1 MQILLNETNQFIKD
15 FMYDNI
21 GIYVSIDLYNSC
33 VSNID
38 RSAAEANFSQ
48 YLGQWKLYCN
58 VCPLLMFVYNL
69 RDIFEQPIW
78 KNSTKTL
85 SAAAI
90 STTS

>member
-48 YLGQWKLYCN
+48 YLGQ
-58 VCPLLMFVYNL
+58 
-69 RDIFEQPIW
+69 
-78 KNSTKTL
+78 
-85 SAAAI
+85 
-90 STTS
+90 